1 MDFILSILAI
11 VALIWAAVAAVIWV
25 AVRQLRRA
33 VDRAISGFT
42 ERHQNHV
49 RKLIDAIEDLQRRQT
64 DSENRIQVL
73 TTANRT
79 LVAQVTAIRE
89 RMGGDADGRGDGGDR
104 VLH

>member
-1 MDFILSILAI
+1 MSVVRRIAMDFILSILAI

-49 RKLIDAIEDLQRRQT
+49 RKLIDAIPKDDLDHIRA
-64 DSENRIQVL
+64 IQ
-73 TTANRT
+73 AK
-79 LVAQVTAIRE
+79 
-89 RMGGDADGRGDGGDR
+89 RG
-104 VLH
+104 